1 MTRDLKREGCLLPVR
16 PSHPQRGQ
24 ALGLAGAETYQP
36 PGACALYANV
46 LGERLKL
53 DPSAFFVATD
63 LKRQNHLMIDSSDH
77 WTPYK
82 LPFST
87 DGLDYTEIRFVI
99 QAPGTFWITDV
110 RHTSLG
116 RAT

>member
-1 MTRDLKREGCLLPVR
+1 
-16 PSHPQRGQ
+16 
-24 ALGLAGAETYQP
+24 
-36 PGACALYANV
+36 
-46 LGERLKL
+46 
-53 DPSAFFVATD
+53 
-63 LKRQNHLMIDSSDH
+63 MIDSSDH